1 MSPGEEPPLHLSRV
15 TIKNV
20 RCFKDLTLDL
30 RSPSGTRKWAVIF
43 GDNGVG
49 KTTLLRCIA
58 MGLCGEADAAGL
70 LAEVYGNWNR
80 TIHGVEQVA
89 EIRLDFQND
98 SEKTFIKTKI
108 IPQSTIGSPKV
119 VQTTSPNPFPWDRVF
134 ACAYGAGRA
143 GFGTSTFTGYFSVDS
158 LYSLF
163 NYDTKLQNPELVIRR
178 IASDPKQKILTA
190 TPVPNGESKKN
201 GGLDGLLNRMAEV
214 LMLESGAVRL
224 DPSGLSMSGLWGD
237 FQPIGALSDGYAATF
252 TMLADFLG
260 WVMMY
265 APDRPLRE
273 IGGIMIIDE
282 VEHHLHPRWQREIFK
297 RLDDMFPN
305 VQFIVTTHT
314 PTCAIGT
321 TALPEGTAELI
332 KLERDGDR
340 TISRED
346 ISPPRGLRADQI
358 LTGELFGLETSGDD
372 ATVRDVAKF
381 NTLAIKAPGKRSLAE
396 QEEYERL
403 RTALSN
409 RFSGGESELQMFVK
423 REVHKALRLRRERRM
438 NKVAVGF
445 EVLRQLEE
453 LVK

>member
-1 MSPGEEPPLHLSRV
+1 MSVSPGEERPLHLSKV
-15 TIKNV
+15 TIRNV
-20 RCFKDLTLDL
+20 RCYKELTLDL

-58 MGLCGEADAAGL
+58 IGLCGEADAAGL
-70 LAEVYGNWNR
+70 LAELYGNWNR

-89 EIRLDFQND
+89 EIRLDFQNG

-108 IPQSTIGSPKV
+108 IPQSIPGSPKV
-119 VQTTSPNPFPWDRVF
+119 EQTTSPKNAFPWDRVF

-143 GFGTSTFTGYFSVDS
+143 GFGTNTFTGYASVDS

-163 NYDTKLQNPELVIRR
+163 NYETKLQNPELVIRR

-190 TPVPNGESKKN
+190 TPVPNGKNKKN

-224 DPSGLSMSGLWGD
+224 DSSGLSISGPWGD
-237 FQPIGALSDGYAATF
+237 FQPLGGLGDGHVATF
-252 TMLADFLG
+252 SMLADFLG

-282 VEHHLHPRWQREIFK
+282 LEHHLHPRWQREIIK
-297 RLDDMFPN
+297 RLDEMFPN

-314 PTCAIGT
+314 PTCVVGT
-321 TALPEGTAELI
+321 TALDDEAVELI
-332 KLERDGDR
+332 KIQREGDHSVL
-340 TISRED
+340 IED
-346 ISPPRGLRADQI
+346 IKPPRGMTADEI
-358 LTGELFGLETSGDD
+358 LTDYFFFELDNAGDD
-372 ATVRDVAKF
+372 ATLWEVTQLNKLLTMKRLSPTQKAERD
-381 NTLAIKAPGKRSLAE
+381 
-396 QEEYERL
+396 
-403 RTALSN
+403 AL
-409 RFSGGESELQMFVK
+409 
-423 REVHKALRLRRERRM
+423 
-438 NKVAVGF
+438 
-445 EVLRQLEE
+445 
-453 LVK
+453 